1 MVRQAGIDR
10 LLALSSLPL
19 ACRLLPWLPV
29 RSPADRSLPE
39 APPELRAHA
48 RALRVRF
55 PLSTKC
61 TRSRP
66 TGRLLALGAP
76 GGNRPPARA
85 FFLPLA
91 CRLLPWLPVR
101 SPADRSLPEAPPEL
115 RAHARALRVRFP
127 LSTKCTRSRPTGR
140 LLALGAPGG
149 NRTRGLHIRSVLLYP
164 LSYWRA
170 I

>member
-1 MVRQAGIDR
+1 MLFVGSSPVSIGFLPFGIYR
-10 LLALSSLPL
+10 IYAEKLALKMPKSLEKS
-19 ACRLLPWLPV
+19 RLFAWASFLVP
-29 RSPADRSLPE
+29 SY
-39 APPELRAHA
+39 
-48 RALRVRF
+48 
-55 PLSTKC
+55 
-61 TRSRP
+61 
-66 TGRLLALGAP
+66 GAP

-127 LSTKCTRSRPTGR
+127 LSTKCTRSRPVGR